1 MLLDSMGNVM
11 SIALLSCFRDGGVDM
26 VNILYLF
33 GIELNYAFCELCGR
47 REIIVLLK
55 V

>member
-1 MLLDSMGNVM
+1 MLLGSMGNVM

-33 GIELNYAFCELCGR
+33 GIELNYAFVNFVGGEKSLCF
-47 REIIVLLK
+47 
-55 V
+55 